1 MEQGYADTFANQW
14 AGILAAALTPA
25 ATVANLSTALNVA
38 LRDPGTR
45 STLAQT
51 GVIPS
56 PGSPEEF
63 AAYLKA
69 EIARWSK
76 VIRDKGIKG
85 E

>member
-1 MEQGYADTFANQW
+1 
-14 AGILAAALTPA
+14 
-25 ATVANLSTALNVA
+25 